1 MAETGESY
9 QQALARVRAQPQTS
23 PPHAPRDVDLLCIDY
38 FGTELT
44 LATFQ
49 IVEHLACV
57 FVPSSRF
64 AGASGSNAGQRSP
77 LLALGGRRIV
87 H

>member
-1 MAETGESY
+1 MADTGETY
-9 QQALARVRAQPQTS
+9 QQALARVRIQEQNSTRYL
-23 PPHAPRDVDLLCIDY
+23 PRDVDLLCVDY

-49 IVEHLACV
+49 ILERLSCVVVPNSRLARAW
-57 FVPSSRF
+57 S
-64 AGASGSNAGQRSP
+64 ASASVRSP
-77 LLALGGRRIV
+77 LLALGKQRIV

>member
-9 QQALARVRAQPQTS
+9 QRALARLRARTQASTN
-23 PPHAPRDVDLLCIDY
+23 HLPREVDLLCVDY
-38 FGTELT
+38 FGTEIT

-49 IVEHLACV
+49 ILERLSCV
-57 FVPSSRF
+57 VVPSSRY
-64 AGASGSNAGQRSP
+64 ATDARPQSP
-77 LLALGGRRIV
+77 LLALSKQRNIV